1 MILQRRRSSN
11 GLPRAKYATDQL
23 FVPVHDA
30 SRGIDVLMSA
40 DQFQKS
46 LERTLAARVDEI
58 DQQIENLNDERNRLA
73 KGGKS

>member
-1 MILQRRRSSN
+1 
-11 GLPRAKYATDQL
+11 
-23 FVPVHDA
+23 
-30 SRGIDVLMSA
+30 MSA

-58 DQQIENLNDERNRLA
+58 DQQIENLNDERRRLA